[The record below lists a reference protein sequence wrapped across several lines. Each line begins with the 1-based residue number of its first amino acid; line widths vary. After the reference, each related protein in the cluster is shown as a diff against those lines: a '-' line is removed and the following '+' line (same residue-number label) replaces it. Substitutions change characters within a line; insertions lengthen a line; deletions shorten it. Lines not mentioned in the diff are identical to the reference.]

1 MKKTFLLIFLIA
13 IFLSSAY
20 SQSQPDTLYFNF
32 TDFYTH
38 KIFSLNV
45 NYSHDDS
52 LSQFILSGN
61 NKLTNYSDYSKN
73 HNDINVLFLIKNK
86 YVNMGGE
93 INSNFSTNSTI
104 SKPTSNEFSLM
115 PKIQLSLF
123 KSTIDIAA
131 GYTGKSNEL
140 ILAKGLKWALDL
152 NTTVNANDKIFQFN
166 GKNNGN
172 NLDKQIN
179 FYTSVN
185 SRYFEN
191 LNNDLGNF
199 SINGQHTG
207 SQYHYYNTGDQ
218 SNRVNK
224 EEYSLSGHFLY
235 NIYSNLKNS
244 ISTRY
249 FQRDKNIFVEDEK
262 YSFNENVNIG
272 LTDELSFHS
281 KKITSSFKF
290 EFDTGSDK
298 FSHHNSKES
307 FSFYTFQLNSNNSYI
322 SNIYGS
328 SLSIKYFKHQYKSL
342 FLSNSEDR
350 DILKFYVEPSVSYR
364 YDQILGISQSFPFEF
379 YHLINISAEK
389 SSSNYI
395 DRIINSLTKYDLYK
409 NKPINLSGKISI
421 QSYFRSYDYD
431 ETFSKSF
438 VIKNYALEDTLSYS
452 VSERSKLQLSV
463 RYKYEEFGNF
473 NYKDFTENPINYKN
487 HYYVSCGYI
496 YRLIDKLNVKG
507 EYYFYEIDA
516 YNFDQTDFS
525 NSFLTNVFIIHGP
538 RLSST
543 FIYNKFS
550 LFSSFNLDFYRDN
563 ETKYNFILRS
573 GYSF

>member
-1 MKKTFLLIFLIA
+1 M
-13 IFLSSAY
+13 LSNLAF
-20 SQSQPDTLYFNF
+20 SQNQPDTLYFDF

-38 KIFSLNV
+38 KIFSLNI

-52 LSQFILSGN
+52 LSQFKLSGN

-73 HNDINVLFLIKNK
+73 YNDINVLFLVKNK
-86 YVNMGGE
+86 YVNVGGE
-93 INSNFSTNSTI
+93 INSNFSTNSSV

-152 NTTVNANDKIFQFN
+152 NTVINTNDNIFQFN
-166 GKNNGN
+166 GKNSGN

-179 FYTSVN
+179 FYTSIN

-191 LNNDLGNF
+191 LNNDLGDF
-199 SINGQHTG
+199 SISGQHTG
-207 SQYHYYNTGDQ
+207 SQYHYYDTEYQ
-218 SNRVNK
+218 SNKINK
-224 EEYSLSGHFLY
+224 EEYSLSGNFQY
-235 NIYSNLKNS
+235 NIYSNLKNL
-244 ISTRY
+244 INTRY
-249 FQRDKNIFVEDEK
+249 FQRDKSIFIEDEK
-262 YSFNENVNIG
+262 YSFNENVNIK

-281 KKITSSFKF
+281 KKIISSLKF
-290 EFDTGSDK
+290 DFDTGSDK
-298 FSHHNSKES
+298 FSHDNSKES
-307 FSFYTFQLNSNNSYI
+307 FSFYTFQLSSNNSYI
-322 SNIYGS
+322 SKIYES
-328 SLSIKYFKHQYKSL
+328 SLAVKYFKHQYKSL
-342 FLSNSEDR
+342 SVSNSEDR
-350 DILKFYVEPSVSYR
+350 DILKFYVEPSAKYR
-364 YDQILGISQSFPFEF
+364 FDEILEISQSFPLEF

-409 NKPINLSGKISI
+409 NKSINLSGKISI

-438 VIKNYALEDTLSYS
+438 VIKNYTLDDTLSYCIS
-452 VSERSKLQLSV
+452 DRSKLQLSG

-487 HYYVSCGYI
+487 HYYISYGYI
-496 YRLIDKLNVKG
+496 YRLMGKFNVKG
-507 EYYFYEIDA
+507 EYCFYEIDA
-516 YNFDQTDFS
+516 YNFDQTNFS

-538 RLSST
+538 KISST
-543 FIYNKFS
+543 FTHNKFS
-550 LFSSFNLDFYRDN
+550 LFSSFNLDFYRNN